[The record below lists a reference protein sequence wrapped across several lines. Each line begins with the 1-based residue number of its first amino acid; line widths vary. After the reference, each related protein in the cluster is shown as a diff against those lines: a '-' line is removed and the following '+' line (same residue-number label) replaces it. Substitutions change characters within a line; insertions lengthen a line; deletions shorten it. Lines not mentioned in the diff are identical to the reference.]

1 MQVNI
6 ALTFDIHFAQ
16 SVEKCAKELEVV
28 GCGNGATWNWNYNQP
43 SVNAPRGSAPFRTV
57 ISAVCVCRL
66 QQIGLSI
73 AETSSLI
80 RLFVNIW
87 FMATADKI
95 ITYTLGE
102 HDLRS
107 PHDEVTSSEL

>member
-1 MQVNI
+1 MANEKGWLEMQVNI

-16 SVEKCAKELEVV
+16 SVEKCVKELEVV
-28 GCGNGATWNWNYNQP
+28 GCGNVATWNWNHNQP

-73 AETSSLI
+73 AETPSL
-80 RLFVNIW
+80 RLFVNIC
-87 FMATADKI
+87 K
-95 ITYTLGE
+95 
-102 HDLRS
+102 HRRRS
-107 PHDEVTSSEL
+107 

>member
-16 SVEKCAKELEVV
+16 SVEKCVKELEVV

-66 QQIGLSI
+66 QKIGLSI
-73 AETSSLI
+73 AEAPSLI
-80 RLFVNIW
+80 RLFVSI
-87 FMATADKI
+87 
-95 ITYTLGE
+95 Y
-102 HDLRS
+102 
-107 PHDEVTSSEL
+107 